1 MYSCAR
7 GWKTDC
13 GGIPR
18 ELNVA
23 YVVLGLAPLVCL
35 IPSRVRVTKIFL
47 RSILAHCCAL
57 EFAVRGLRPIA
68 LTSSSVQPGLAA
80 ASSLFA

>member
-13 GGIPR
+13 GGTPR

-35 IPSRVRVTKIFL
+35 IRVTKIFL

-68 LTSSSVQPGLAA
+68 LTSSSIQPGLAA